1 MYRASTPKHVFTFDF
16 DPDRYFK
23 RIQITYAQDNE
34 IILTKEK
41 EDLVF
46 DIKETACGTAWTAS
60 FQLTQEE
67 SKLFI
72 GRPFASVQIRFL
84 DTAGN
89 VVTSPAVRIRV
100 ENVLNDEVLK

>member
-1 MYRASTPKHVFTFDF
+1 MYRASTPKHVFCFDF
-16 DPDRYFK
+16 DPEKYFEQ
-23 RIQITYAQDNE
+23 IQISYAQDDE

-41 EDLVF
+41 KDLLF
-46 DIKETACGTAWTAS
+46 ETKETACGTVYTAS
-60 FQLTQEE
+60 LQLTQEE

-84 DTAGN
+84 DTNGN
-89 VVTSPAVRIRV
+89 IITSPAVRIRV

>member
-1 MYRASTPKHVFTFDF
+1 MYRASTPRHMFTFDF
-16 DPDRYFK
+16 DPELHFD
-23 RIQITYAQDNE
+23 RIQISYAQDNE
-34 IILTKEK
+34 VLLTKEK

-46 DIKETACGTAWTAS
+46 ETKETACGTVWTAS

-67 SKLFI
+67 TKLF
-72 GRPFASVQIRFL
+72 GERPFVSVQIRFL

>member
-1 MYRASTPKHVFTFDF
+1 MYRASTPKHVFCFDF
-16 DPDRYFK
+16 DPEKYFEQ
-23 RIQITYAQDNE
+23 IQISYAQDDE

-41 EDLVF
+41 KDLLF
-46 DIKETACGTAWTAS
+46 ETKETACGTVYTAS
-60 FQLTQEE
+60 LQLTQEE

-84 DTAGN
+84 DTN
-89 VVTSPAVRIRV
+89 DNIITSPAVRIRV

>member
-23 RIQITYAQDNE
+23 RIQITYAQGNE

-41 EDLVF
+41 EDLIF
-46 DIKETACGTAWTAS
+46 ETKETACGTAYTAS

-67 SKLFI
+67 TKLFD

-84 DTAGN
+84 DTDDN
-89 VVTSPAVRIRV
+89 VITSPEVRIRIDK
-100 ENVLNDEVLK
+100 VLNDEVLI